1 MNKLLKLSVLS
12 YSMILLSGC
21 GIQDETVTH
30 ELKTGV
36 FVDSAVSGLNYKCST
51 KRSGTTN
58 SKGEFVCQDGDSV
71 EFFIG
76 NNSIG
81 SASVQSIIT
90 PQTLFA
96 NNKDAEL
103 NLAQLLQTL
112 DKNHNPDD
120 GITIDENIVKSLG
133 NINFESTSFDEDIQ
147 IALGNDIVLVPEITA
162 KEHLNSTL
170 ISYGLIKEEVTE
182 DKKPVVAETNTT
194 KTTETNT
201 TTTVVTGGGPLTSPY
216 TTPSTKPV
224 VVKPTPSKPAPK
236 PSTGG
241 PLTSPY
247 TSPGN

>member
-194 KTTETNT
+194 ETNT
-201 TTTVVTGGGPLTSPY
+201 TITVNSGMITSPY
-216 TTPSTKPV
+216 TTPTTSTPA
-224 VVKPTPSKPAPK
+224 PTPIATTPTTSNH
-236 PSTGG
+236 
-241 PLTSPY
+241 LITSPY
-247 TSPGN
+247 TSN